1 MPETRPKVINGISFD
16 ISQPYE
22 AGHVLTEIEAKVL
35 NQTRSENVGNNVRQ
49 RIKDMQEGGTDAFP
63 EPQSEDAIR
72 AYVADFD
79 ANYEFRTASEGAGKS
94 RDPYEVE
101 ARKLARDLLKEH
113 LAGSGRK
120 TNVTPEGM
128 TDDEWKDKVD
138 TEIDRIASLPNVLA
152 AAKKT
157 VDAKRKQ
164 SASLLE
170 SLGSVEV

>member
-16 ISQPYE
+16 IIQPYA

-35 NQTRSENVGNNVRQ
+35 NQTRAENVGNNVRQ
-49 RIKDMQEGGTDAFP
+49 RVKDMIDGTDTVAQAD
-63 EPQSEDAIR
+63 EATIR
-72 AYVADFD
+72 AYVAEFD
-79 ANYEFRTASEGAGKS
+79 AGYEFRTASEGAGKS

-113 LAGSGRK
+113 LAASGRK
-120 TNVTPEGM
+120 ITVTPEGV
-128 TDDEWKDKVD
+128 TDDEWKEKVD

-157 VDAKRKQ
+157 VDAKKKQ
-164 SASLLE
+164 SSALLE